1 MFIAIV
7 TLTISRL
14 GYVMFTLI
22 SFSYENLATL
32 ASAFAFLAG
41 GVINATALKP
51 IREEFVRYGFPW
63 WWCWVTALLELLTA
77 FLLVIGSTFA
87 IGAALGGCIMVAAIF
102 AVIRARDFRRILP
115 PAIFLLLLLVA
126 VVIQIS

>member
-1 MFIAIV
+1 
-7 TLTISRL
+7 
-14 GYVMFTLI
+14 MFTLI

-32 ASAFAFLAG
+32 ACAFAFLAG

-77 FLLVIGSTFA
+77 FLLVTGHSQSA
-87 IGAALGGCIMVAAIF
+87 QRLGAASWSPQSSL
-102 AVIRARDFRRILP
+102 
-115 PAIFLLLLLVA
+115 
-126 VVIQIS
+126 